1 MDIWLDKLKSI
12 SIETINLL
20 TSLELGKNSCIIFN
34 IDNTLIHEDGQLL
47 TDIVNIYN
55 YALQLDIKI
64 FIITNRNGSSQEII
78 DTTLL
83 ELKNNNLN
91 SYEAI
96 YFKKYENRN
105 DSSFKINSRKNIIS
119 KGYNIILCIGSTDT
133 DIYGEFTGIPIKIPI
148 YIKNKLEVI
157 KEE

>member
-1 MDIWLDKLKSI
+1 MDIWLNELKSI

-119 KGYNIILCIGSTDT
+119 KGYNIILCIGSNDT
-133 DIYGEFTGIPIKIPI
+133 DIYGEFTGIPVKIPI
-148 YIKNKLEVI
+148 YIKNILEVI

>member
-1 MDIWLDKLKSI
+1 MDIWLDELKSI
-12 SIETINLL
+12 SIDTINLL
-20 TSLELGKNSCIIFN
+20 TSLELGKNPCIIFN
-34 IDNTLIHEDGQLL
+34 IDNTPIHEDGQLL

-119 KGYNIILCIGSTDT
+119 KGYNIILCIGSNDT
-133 DIYGEFTGIPIKIPI
+133 DIYGEFTGIPVKIPI
-148 YIKNKLEVI
+148 YIKNNLQVI

>member
-1 MDIWLDKLKSI
+1 MDIWLNELKSI

-20 TSLELGKNSCIIFN
+20 TSLELGKNSCIIIN

-119 KGYNIILCIGSTDT
+119 KGYNIILCIGSNDT
-133 DIYGEFTGIPIKIPI
+133 DIYGEFTGIPVKIPI
-148 YIKNKLEVI
+148 YIKNILEVI